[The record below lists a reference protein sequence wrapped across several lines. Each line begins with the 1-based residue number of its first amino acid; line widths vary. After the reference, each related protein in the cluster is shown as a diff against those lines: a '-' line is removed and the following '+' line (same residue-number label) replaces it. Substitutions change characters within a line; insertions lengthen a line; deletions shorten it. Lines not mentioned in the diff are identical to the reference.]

1 MSYPAPTEKLDTGGP
16 TGGGNMLEAVEG
28 GLMEEAWG
36 GKEKETAGGTGEL
49 LVKGEASV
57 EAGGNWEERESGAAR
72 GLLKAGS
79 GGTLGREVETD
90 GELIVPGRGSEVD
103 RPEKQRE
110 TSNQR

>member
-1 MSYPAPTEKLDTGGP
+1 M
-16 TGGGNMLEAVEG
+16 
-28 GLMEEAWG
+28 
-36 GKEKETAGGTGEL
+36 
-49 LVKGEASV
+49 KGEASV

-79 GGTLGREVETD
+79 GGTLGREVETE

-110 TSNQR
+110 TSNQRAFPLLICLPFSHSAGLYILSSAL